1 MTDVRL
7 DDEPAERLSQAVADV
22 PRRDAVVHGGAVVAR
37 DGEFPDRPRGGPG
50 YRYGRVISSIA

>member
-1 MTDVRL
+1 MRL
-7 DDEPAERLSQAVADV
+7 DDEPAERLPQAVVDV
-22 PRRDAVVHGGAVVAR
+22 PRRDVVVHGGAVVAR